1 MSLKNNMPL
10 KAHLSMLTASVCWG
24 LMSPITKSAI
34 YGGVDSI
41 SIVFFRAVGA
51 AVLFWLASFFVKSS
65 PIPRRDIFKLAAAA
79 LLAIV
84 CNQCLFTMGVGNTSS
99 INASIVTTSMPIF
112 AMILSFLILRE
123 PITWMKG
130 CGVAV
135 GFVGAVV
142 LVLSSAQAGN
152 GQVGNIVGDVM
163 CLGAQFSFALYL
175 ALFNPLIR
183 KYDVYTVNKWMFTWA
198 AIFITPFTIGH
209 VASLPFAA
217 ISGLTWL
224 KVAYVVAFGTFLCYL
239 LSVVAQRVLRP
250 TVVSIYNY
258 VQPIVSAIASVLAG
272 IGIFTVWQ
280 ALAILLVF
288 SGVWLVTKSKSR
300 REMDRSSSAS
310 TQSAPT
316 GNSRTDTPHNT

>member
-1 MSLKNNMPL
+1 MPL

-135 GFVGAVV
+135 G
-142 LVLSSAQAGN
+142 
-152 GQVGNIVGDVM
+152 
-163 CLGAQFSFALYL
+163 
-175 ALFNPLIR
+175 LFNPLIR

-310 TQSAPT
+310 TQSAST